1 MGKFLFVTVIL
12 AAFVSVAFASAP
24 IAGHVVLIGL
34 DGWGAYS
41 VPKADMPVVKSMM
54 EHGCYTLQKRTVL
67 PSSSAPNW
75 ASMFMGVPT
84 ELHGYTQWGSKT
96 PELPAIEGYGR
107 ARHSA
112 YGFHGVPR
120 RVARCSACLSKRM
133 AETFL

>member
-84 ELHGYTQWGSKT
+84 KLHGYTQWGSKT
-96 PELPAIEGYGR
+96 P
-107 ARHSA
+107 
-112 YGFHGVPR
+112 
-120 RVARCSACLSKRM
+120 
-133 AETFL
+133 